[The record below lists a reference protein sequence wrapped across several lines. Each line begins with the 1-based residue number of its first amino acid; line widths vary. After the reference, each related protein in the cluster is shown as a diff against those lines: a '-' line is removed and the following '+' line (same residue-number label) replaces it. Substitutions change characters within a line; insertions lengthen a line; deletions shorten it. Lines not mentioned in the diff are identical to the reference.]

1 MPPRRPRQPRVA
13 TSTNADEGNEV
24 RGLVDDIGNML
35 RDVMDR
41 APQSH
46 TIKRR
51 EAYEAGAREFKGAKG
66 PLDAYTWVDKMEKAF
81 AITELPEERKVKM
94 AVTFL
99 DDSAHHWWSLASRNV
114 EDALNMSWEQFKT
127 LFLEQY
133 FSPAHRSRIQSDF
146 LNMKKRDDEGVIE
159 FQKRFTSLSY
169 HVSYLVPDERTRM
182 EMFIGA
188 LGGVVGGGNDGPY
201 TYGQNLTM
209 PYSTYS
215 MPYGV
220 QSTESSD
227 TSWSQSDV
235 QSSNDYGYGQGQAL
249 PNPYN
254 FQYGNSQS
262 IPLDPYGWHGSFL
275 GELGNYSASA
285 LDSRPSSLPVD
296 SAELGSMESDTGP
309 DCKQD

>member
-35 RDVMDR
+35 REVMDR
-41 APQSH
+41 APQPYS
-46 TIKRR
+46 IKRR
-51 EAYEAGAREFKGAKG
+51 EVFEAGAREFKGAKR

-127 LFLEQY
+127 LFLGQY

-146 LNMKKRDDEGVIE
+146 PNMKKRDDEGVIE
-159 FQKRFTSLSY
+159 FQERFTSLSY

-188 LGGVVGGGNDGPY
+188 LGGVFAEKM
-201 TYGQNLTM
+201 T
-209 PYSTYS
+209 
-215 MPYGV
+215 GV
-220 QSTESSD
+220 
-227 TSWSQSDV
+227 
-235 QSSNDYGYGQGQAL
+235 
-249 PNPYN
+249 
-254 FQYGNSQS
+254 
-262 IPLDPYGWHGSFL
+262 
-275 GELGNYSASA
+275 
-285 LDSRPSSLPVD
+285 
-296 SAELGSMESDTGP
+296 
-309 DCKQD
+309 

>member
-13 TSTNADEGNEV
+13 NSTNADEGNEV

-41 APQSH
+41 APQPH

-51 EAYEAGAREFKGAKG
+51 EVYKAGAREFKGAKG
-66 PLDAYTWVDKMEKAF
+66 RLDACTWVEKMEKAF
-81 AITELPEERKVKM
+81 AISELPEERKVKM

-127 LFLEQY
+127 LFLGQY

-159 FQKRFTSLSY
+159 FQERFTSLSY
-169 HVSYLVPDERTRM
+169 HVSYLVLDKRTRM

-188 LGGVVGGGNDGPY
+188 LGGVFADKM
-201 TYGQNLTM
+201 TDHKLT
-209 PYSTYS
+209 T
-215 MPYGV
+215 
-220 QSTESSD
+220 
-227 TSWSQSDV
+227 
-235 QSSNDYGYGQGQAL
+235 L
-249 PNPYN
+249 
-254 FQYGNSQS
+254 
-262 IPLDPYGWHGSFL
+262 L
-275 GELGNYSASA
+275 GEG
-285 LDSRPSSLPVD
+285 VD
-296 SAELGSMESDTGP
+296 RGSP
-309 DCKQD
+309 P